1 MISKIK
7 LDEKEIILRNPMTPN
22 IFDIDSISLLIGIN
36 GSGKTRALCDI
47 VNTFRIQNSK
57 IGYKHSQVFNQ
68 ENIPLSYQDFKKW
81 GVIYFTSLPFR
92 VDFKKSTRH
101 FINAS
106 ENPTNKNIANNLN
119 QYHDIILDFNIE
131 PKLIMKTEVNVRK
144 ILHAII
150 DVMIKGR
157 DISYRKVPFSSELN
171 KIKSLNEELSKNKN
185 NNSFNKNEFI
195 NSEIDSIYKKTSEV
209 IIKTLKKQKDELYV
223 FCFFCYISL
232 LIKKNKSFDDIL
244 RWFFL
249 EDYNKYSYD
258 DPIELYMH
266 IENEINQLYNIICYY
281 NPNIEKD
288 NILDTNHSIIE
299 FDYSIIEPSI
309 NNFIITKYFNIE
321 IKNMSSGQIAL
332 LKQIGTIDDSIKKLN
347 KNGIRKILLL
357 IDEGDAFLHL
367 DWQRKYIY
375 TLNKILSR
383 IKKSQGIET
392 LQLILATHSPIL
404 ATDIPKEFIC
414 RLGKNSKDNISGFSA
429 PLYQLLDE
437 SFDTKTIGQFSSEKI
452 NQLIGRIKNN
462 VIEDSDHYIIEQIDN
477 SLIKNELEN
486 LIKQKRK

>member
-1 MISKIK
+1 M
-7 LDEKEIILRNPMTPN
+7 
-22 IFDIDSISLLIGIN
+22 FF
-36 GSGKTRALCDI
+36 
-47 VNTFRIQNSK
+47 V
-57 IGYKHSQVFNQ
+57 
-68 ENIPLSYQDFKKW
+68 
-81 GVIYFTSLPFR
+81 
-92 VDFKKSTRH
+92 
-101 FINAS
+101 
-106 ENPTNKNIANNLN
+106 
-119 QYHDIILDFNIE
+119 
-131 PKLIMKTEVNVRK
+131 
-144 ILHAII
+144 
-150 DVMIKGR
+150 
-157 DISYRKVPFSSELN
+157 
-171 KIKSLNEELSKNKN
+171 
-185 NNSFNKNEFI
+185 
-195 NSEIDSIYKKTSEV
+195 
-209 IIKTLKKQKDELYV
+209 
-223 FCFFCYISL
+223 FFCYISL

-414 RLGKNSKDNISGFSA
+414 RLGKNSKDNISGFAA

-452 NQLIGRIKNN
+452 NKVIDRINKNEN
-462 VIEDSDHYIIEQIDN
+462 EIEDSDCYIIDQIDN
-477 SLIKNELEN
+477 NLIKNELKN